1 MKVTSIW
8 ILHQKSSTAFLWQYV
23 RHPTKLSKSLDMSHD
38 SRHLFYYYYYDKN
51 GIRSFH
57 FLEEATGQQLLDTRR
72 WFFSLAIVESDE
84 KKRCQIG
91 TRFMY
96 HKLGP
101 RHWFDFFS
109 SSSSS
114 FIRGASE
121 GCRPSD
127 ACDGVRRL
135 PCGRSAIDPQSSWWH
150 YRKREHISICL
161 LFIPLL
167 LLFFFQHASAHN
179 IIL

>member
-1 MKVTSIW
+1 
-8 ILHQKSSTAFLWQYV
+8 
-23 RHPTKLSKSLDMSHD
+23 MSHD

-101 RHWFDFFS
+101 RHWFDFF
-109 SSSSS
+109 
-114 FIRGASE
+114 
-121 GCRPSD
+121 
-127 ACDGVRRL
+127 
-135 PCGRSAIDPQSSWWH
+135 
-150 YRKREHISICL
+150 L
-161 LFIPLL
+161 LLLL
-167 LLFFFQHASAHN
+167 LLFAGRLKGVVLVTRAMECGASPADDRQSIRRAPDGITENESISLYASSSFLYFFFFFSNTHPHT
-179 IIL
+179 I